1 LEAVGWR
8 LWVGGCE
15 LKAMGWRL
23 RFVLQKGRRRWKV
36 GRGRKAAQDS
46 DEDSHGELKRALE
59 A

>member
-1 LEAVGWR
+1 MTVDQE
-8 LWVGGCE
+8 LWVGGCG

-23 RFVLQKGRRRWKV
+23 QVVLQKGRRRWKV
-36 GRGRKAAQDS
+36 GRGRKAAQDG

>member
-1 LEAVGWR
+1 
-8 LWVGGCE
+8 
-15 LKAMGWRL
+15 MGWRL

-46 DEDSHGELKRALE
+46 DEDSHGELKRALQ